1 MSQSNLIHKQFLYF
15 KGEVALP
22 LFKTL
27 PKVRTIFLKMDV
39 IGLISASFFAGIT
52 RILNYRTK

>member
-27 PKVRTIFLKMDV
+27 PKVLTIFLKTDEEYYW
-39 IGLISASFFAGIT
+39 IDTCFFF
-52 RILNYRTK
+52 LQVL